1 MADERPRP
9 SPVLGGSPRPARQ
22 VAFRTGLS
30 AESRAAMLLIAKGF
44 RILARR
50 WKSPV
55 GEIDIVACRG
65 RTLAIV
71 EVKRRGDR
79 RAAAEAVGP
88 RQQARIAR
96 AASWLLAGRPDLA
109 GHAVRFDVLLI
120 APRRWPRHLVDAW
133 RSEAGR

>member
-1 MADERPRP
+1 MSEPTD
-9 SPVLGGSPRPARQ
+9 
-22 VAFRTGLS
+22 
-30 AESRAAMLLIAKGF
+30 AAGRRLAYRRGRRGETLAAWWLRLKGY
-44 RILARR
+44 RILARGL
-50 WKSPV
+50 KSPV

-71 EVKRRGDR
+71 EVKRRDD
-79 RAAAEAVGP
+79 RAAAVAAIAP

-96 AASWLLAGRPDLA
+96 AASWLVVRRPEFA

-133 RSEAGR
+133 RSEGGR